1 MAGHSQFKNIM
12 HRKGKQ
18 DKIRAKNFSKL
29 SREIT
34 VAAKAGLPDPAAN
47 SRLRLAIQNARAEN
61 LPKDNIERAIK
72 KATEKGA
79 ADLKEIVYE
88 GKGPYGIAF
97 MVETATDNP
106 TRTIA
111 NLRTYFSR
119 NSGSIGVTGSVE
131 FLFERKC
138 VFKIERDPK
147 IDLDELELELIDY
160 GCEEIGAD
168 ETEIVMYGGFESFGA
183 IQKFLDSKGYPI
195 ITSEFERIPTDPKEL
210 TDEQAEEV
218 EKLIEKLEDDDDV
231 VSVFH
236 TMG

>member
-1 MAGHSQFKNIM
+1 MGRAFEFRKN
-12 HRKGKQ
+12 RKMKRWGQMSRAFTKYGKQ
-18 DKIRAKNFSKL
+18 ISVAVKSGGPHPESNALLRA
-29 SREIT
+29 I
-34 VAAKAGLPDPAAN
+34 
-47 SRLRLAIQNARAEN
+47 IQNAKAAN
-61 LPKDNIERAIK
+61 MPKDNIERAIK

>member
-1 MAGHSQFKNIM
+1 MKRWGQMSRAFTKY
-12 HRKGKQ
+12 GKQ
-18 DKIRAKNFSKL
+18 ISVAVKSGGPHPESNALLRA
-29 SREIT
+29 I
-34 VAAKAGLPDPAAN
+34 
-47 SRLRLAIQNARAEN
+47 IQNAKAAN
-61 LPKDNIERAIK
+61 MPKDNIERAIK